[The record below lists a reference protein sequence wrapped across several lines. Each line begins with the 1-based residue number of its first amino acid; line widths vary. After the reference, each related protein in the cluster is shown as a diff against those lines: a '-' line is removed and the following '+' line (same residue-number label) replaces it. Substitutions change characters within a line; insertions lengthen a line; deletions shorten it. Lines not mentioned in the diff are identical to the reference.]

1 MCKVVPDTDMN
12 FNLTLLHSEGDIFED
27 SHDSNS
33 DNARHGAV
41 TIEPI
46 RILGKSHQSTACMG
60 CSESIGTMEAS

>member
-33 DNARHGAV
+33 DNARHGACDNRAHKN
-41 TIEPI
+41 I
-46 RILGKSHQSTACMG
+46 GK
-60 CSESIGTMEAS
+60 ESSVNSLHGM